1 MIPYLRFL
9 SGEERSRDSNRHLGL
24 TLAFVAGAVNAG
36 GYVAVSRYTS
46 HMTGIVASIS
56 NQLALGEYRLAAGG
70 LAAYVSFLGGAAT
83 SAILINWARRRK
95 RHSRYALPLMIEAFL
110 LLAFGLLGA
119 NRPLP
124 AGLLVPATV
133 LLLCYTMGLQ
143 NAVITKISG
152 AEIRTTHVTG
162 LTTDLG
168 IELGKLLFWNGDAP
182 AEDRVLANREKLKL
196 QASLLALFL
205 FGGILGTLAFKR
217 VGFVSTLPLAVLL
230 FLVAMVPVWDDVSGG
245 LAARG

>member
-168 IELGKLLFWNGDAP
+168 IELGKLLFWNGEPREAQAPSLAAGALPLRRRPRHPRLQARRVRLDAP
-182 AEDRVLANREKLKL
+182 AGRPALPDRDGPRLGRRLRRSRGPRL
-196 QASLLALFL
+196 
-205 FGGILGTLAFKR
+205 ILN
-217 VGFVSTLPLAVLL
+217 
-230 FLVAMVPVWDDVSGG
+230 W
-245 LAARG
+245 